1 MLGQIKPLSW
11 AFFAEDIL
19 ILTSQNRRCQLT
31 MKCWHFILI
40 YTCHLNHENTS
51 TVCVTLHTRANF
63 DVWRWMRC
71 WRCDGCYFWRCGFQ
85 RNQRIFLTCIGTVS
99 SHVCGN
105 KTAYFWWDIET
116 VSSHVCNN
124 RIQSP
129 GKMILSATLMKWFL
143 SQKPNQS
150 ISSSFCQNICK
161 VSTYPWFV

>member
-1 MLGQIKPLSW
+1 MGLFHGRHFDFDKSKQEMSTHNEML
-11 AFFAEDIL
+11 AFYVSA
-19 ILTSQNRRCQLT
+19 NH
-31 MKCWHFILI
+31 WYVVI

-143 SQKPNQS
+143 SRKPNQS